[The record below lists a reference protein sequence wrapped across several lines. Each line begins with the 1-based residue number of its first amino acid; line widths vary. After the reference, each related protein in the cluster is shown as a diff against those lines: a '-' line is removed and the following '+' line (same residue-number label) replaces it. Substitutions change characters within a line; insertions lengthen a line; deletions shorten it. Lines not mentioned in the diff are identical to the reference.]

1 MAGLR
6 AFLFKSYWKAE
17 AFLVPGLASSQY
29 SYYRK
34 LRPIVQDRIWM
45 DLGCGHQVFADWML
59 AEQTQVLSSC
69 RKAFGIDLDWTGLR
83 AHPGIANKIFADLT
97 HLPVQANSM
106 EVVSANM
113 VAEHLQDPAA
123 VLREVHRILKPGG
136 VFIFHTPN
144 FLGLNTQIAA
154 RVPESI
160 KKALIRLLEN
170 RRAED
175 VFPTHYRIN
184 TSADIRKLA
193 GQMGFAVEDISMVSS
208 TAATGML
215 GPVAWAELLYIR
227 ALQAE
232 KYADYRSNIVAVLRK
247 TMNGTPVTL

>member
-1 MAGLR
+1 
-6 AFLFKSYWKAE
+6 
-17 AFLVPGLASSQY
+17 
-29 SYYRK
+29 
-34 LRPIVQDRIWM
+34 M
-45 DLGCGHQVFADWML
+45 DLGCGHQVFADWMM

-69 RKAFGIDLDWTGLR
+69 RKAFGVDLDWSGLR

-97 HLPVQANSM
+97 HLPVQSNSM

-113 VAEHLQDPAA
+113 VAEHLQEPAA

-136 VFIFHTPN
+136 VFVFHTPN

-170 RRAED
+170 RKAED

-184 TSADIRKLA
+184 TCADIRQLA
-193 GQMGFAVEDISMVSS
+193 GQTGFIVDDITMVSS
-208 TAATGML
+208 SAATIML
-215 GPVAWAELLYIR
+215 GPVAWIELLYIR
-227 ALQAE
+227 WLQAE
-232 KYADYRSNIVAVLRK
+232 KRATYRSNIVAVLRK
-247 TMNGTPVTL
+247 KRNATPVTL

>member
-1 MAGLR
+1 VAGLR

-34 LRPIVQDRIWM
+34 LWPIVQGRIWM
-45 DLGCGHQVFADWML
+45 DLGCGHQVFADWMM
-59 AEQTQVLSSC
+59 AEQQKVLSSC
-69 RKAFGIDLDWTGLR
+69 RKAFGVDLDWTGLR

-97 HLPVQANSM
+97 HLPVQENSM

-123 VLREVHRILKPGG
+123 VLREVHRILKPEG

-170 RRAED
+170 RKAED

-193 GQMGFAVEDISMVSS
+193 GETGFAVEDISMVSS
-208 TAATGML
+208 SAATGML

-232 KYADYRSNIVAVLRK
+232 KHANYRSNIVAVLRK
-247 TMNGTPVTL
+247 IKNGTPVTL